1 MNVCMYVYIY
11 KDISQ
16 FILSFH
22 IDRIGIISILMD
34 IWVYYFTLINN
45 TMVNTCIV
53 HIYNDFQGWYSQVC
67 LALRHLVTQQFCW
80 GCDVSLSPTY
90 YIERRMTTTAPG
102 GFEYARDE
110 ESVQIAKLTFK
121 H

>member
-53 HIYNDFQGWYSQVC
+53 HIYSSLKVAKRVNIICS
-67 LALRHLVTQQFCW
+67 RHMTVT
-80 GCDVSLSPTY
+80 L
-90 YIERRMTTTAPG
+90 
-102 GFEYARDE
+102 
-110 ESVQIAKLTFK
+110 
-121 H
+121 